1 MSDFSNP
8 QAYETWMGRW
18 SERLAPLFLAF
29 AGLDKPGRY
38 LDVGSGTGVFA
49 RCILVEIDGSEVLG
63 VEPSASYVEFAR
75 RTVSSPRASF
85 QVGDAQAMALE
96 SDEFD
101 ASLALLVLQ
110 EIPDARKAVSEMR
123 RVTRSGGCV
132 AASQWDFISG
142 MPALSYFWETVG
154 EVLPKEQARD
164 EAKKRVPTGYSDTD
178 PLARLWT
185 SLGLIDVETAEL
197 EIRMEFASFEDY
209 WKPFLGGATPTSS
222 YAATLSDDLREAL
235 VRRLRRRILGNGPDR
250 PFSMPARALAVRGQ
264 VP

>member
-75 RTVSSPRASF
+75 RTVSNPRASF

-142 MPALSYFWETVG
+142 MPTLSYFWETVG
-154 EVLPKEQARD
+154 EILPKEQALE

-197 EIRMEFASFEDY
+197 EIRMEFVSFEDY

-222 YAATLSDDLREAL
+222 YAATLSVDLREAL
-235 VRRLRRRILGNGPDR
+235 ASRLRSRILGNGPDR